1 MAERKISKQD
11 GTERRAS
18 GRFRFE
24 QEIRYRLL
32 DLKNGNRSGSGRT
45 LDMSSRGVLFTANE
59 PLPEGKQVKLAVDW
73 PARLDGRCALKFVA
87 TSHVVRMQ
95 GDAAAVAIERYE
107 FRTKGSG
114 LLPEVGRE

>member
-1 MAERKISKQD
+1 
-11 GTERRAS
+11 
-18 GRFRFE
+18 
-24 QEIRYRLL
+24 
-32 DLKNGNRSGSGRT
+32 
-45 LDMSSRGVLFTANE
+45 
-59 PLPEGKQVKLAVDW
+59 VDW

-87 TSHVVRMQ
+87 TGHVVRMQ